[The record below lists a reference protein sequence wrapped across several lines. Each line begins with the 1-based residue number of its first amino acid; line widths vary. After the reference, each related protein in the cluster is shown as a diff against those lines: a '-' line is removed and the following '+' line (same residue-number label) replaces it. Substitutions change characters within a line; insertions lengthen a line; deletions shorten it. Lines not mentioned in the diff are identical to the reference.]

1 MNKIEMG
8 CFYFIIAMAALIGYG
23 FGVETRHADKSDV
36 MLEEIVEMTSEEAGR
51 TTMETTTTTVTTTC
65 STTVNTTVT
74 SVSESTTAET
84 VTDFRD
90 AMTYLGDFTA
100 TYYKGDSV
108 PCYGGSGRMLV
119 SCYEKDEWYKGSVA
133 SRWVYGQYGYE
144 LNGKTTVYIEFDYYP
159 RLNGWYSVDDYNADP
174 GIIDFYFAD
183 YATCPWQNDGV
194 TGCRV
199 WIGGME

>member
-1 MNKIEMG
+1 MNKIETG

-23 FGVETRHADKSDV
+23 FGARTGPEDKANVVEV
-36 MLEEIVEMTSEEAGR
+36 TSEEADR

-65 STTVNTTVT
+65 STTVT
-74 SVSESTTAET
+74 SVTESTASET

-90 AMTYLGDFTA
+90 TMTYLGDFRA

-133 SRWVYGQYGYE
+133 SRWVYGQYGYNA
-144 LNGKTTVYIEFDYYP
+144 NGKTTVYIEFDDYP
-159 RLNGWYSVDDYNADP
+159 ILNGWYSVDDCNADP

-183 YATCPWQNDGV
+183 YATCPWQKDGV
-194 TGCRV
+194 TGCQM
-199 WIGGME
+199 WISVAD

>member
-23 FGVETRHADKSDV
+23 FGIKERPEDKTDV
-36 MLEEIVEMTSEEAGR
+36 MIEEIVEVTSEESGR
-51 TTMETTTTTVTTTC
+51 TTTETTNTTVTTTC
-65 STTVNTTVT
+65 STTVT
-74 SVSESTTAET
+74 SVTESTTAET

-90 AMTYLGDFTA
+90 TMTYLGDFSA

-133 SRWVYGQYGYE
+133 SRLVYGQYGYNV
-144 LNGKTTVYIEFDYYP
+144 NGKTTVYIEFDNYP
-159 RLNGWYSVDDYNADP
+159 RLNGWYSVDDYNAYP
-174 GIIDFYFAD
+174 GIVDFYFDD

-194 TGCRV
+194 TGCRM
-199 WIGGME
+199 WIGVDD

>member
-23 FGVETRHADKSDV
+23 FGAKTIPEDKAGIMEV
-36 MLEEIVEMTSEEAGR
+36 TSEEAGR

-65 STTVNTTVT
+65 STTVT
-74 SVSESTTAET
+74 SVAESTTSET

-90 AMTYLGDFTA
+90 TMTYLGDFMA

-133 SRWVYGQYGYE
+133 SRWVYGQYGYNV
-144 LNGKTTVYIEFDYYP
+144 NGKTTVYIEFDNYP
-159 RLNGWYSVDDYNADP
+159 RLNGWYSVDDCNADS
-174 GIIDFYFAD
+174 GIVDFYFDD

-194 TGCRV
+194 TCCRM
-199 WIGGME
+199 WISVAD

>member
-23 FGVETRHADKSDV
+23 FGIKERPVDKA
-36 MLEEIVEMTSEEAGR
+36 EIVEVTSEEAGR
-51 TTMETTTTTVTTTC
+51 TTVGTTTTTVTTTC
-65 STTVNTTVT
+65 STTVT

-90 AMTYLGDFTA
+90 TMTCLGDFMA
-100 TYYKGDSV
+100 MYYKGDSE

-133 SRWVYGQYGYE
+133 SRWVYGQYGYNV
-144 LNGKTTVYIEFDYYP
+144 NGKTTVYIEFNNYP
-159 RLNGWYSVDDYNADP
+159 RLSGWYSVDDCNADP
-174 GIIDFYFAD
+174 GIVDFYFAD
-183 YATCPWQNDGV
+183 YATCPWRNDGV
-194 TGCRV
+194 TGCRM
-199 WIGGME
+199 WISVDE

>member
-23 FGVETRHADKSDV
+23 FGAKTGPEDKVNVVEV
-36 MLEEIVEMTSEEAGR
+36 TSEEAGR

-65 STTVNTTVT
+65 STAVNTTVT
-74 SVSESTTAET
+74 SVSESTTTEA

-90 AMTYLGDFTA
+90 TMTYLGDFRA
-100 TYYKGDSV
+100 TYYKGNTV

-133 SRWVYGQYGYE
+133 SRWVYGQYGYNA
-144 LNGKTTVYIEFDYYP
+144 NGKTTVYIEFNNYP
-159 RLNGWYSVDDYNADP
+159 MLNGWYSVDDCNADP
-174 GIIDFYFAD
+174 GIVDFYFAD

-194 TGCRV
+194 TGCRM
-199 WIGGME
+199 WISIGD